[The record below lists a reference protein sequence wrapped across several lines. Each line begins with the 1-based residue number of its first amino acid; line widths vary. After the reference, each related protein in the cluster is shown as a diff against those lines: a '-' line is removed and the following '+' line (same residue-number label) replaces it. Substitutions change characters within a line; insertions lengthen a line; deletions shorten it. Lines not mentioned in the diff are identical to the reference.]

1 MNSIST
7 TRRSQLT
14 MDGPVRKCGLPWRAA
29 RLPRLALLL
38 LILGFAGSAATLP
51 AQTPPPSSGGGLGS
65 LPDTHILI
73 VPIDEIDLP
82 AQEAGVIVELDV
94 RMGTQVKKGQ
104 IIGRVNDKDAQA
116 RLKAAM
122 AELQM
127 ARVQAESDASV
138 QEALAMV
145 EIADAEYNN
154 SKQINSENAGAVSLF
169 ELRRLEAT
177 AKRAHF
183 RAEIA
188 QVDQQV
194 AKLTVQGKA
203 AQVERLQ
210 AELERRQI
218 VAPISGVVVRRF
230 RDAGEWV
237 SAGDPVVR
245 LLRMDRLRAE
255 AMVNAED
262 YTPAELIGQ
271 RIKLVVTIK
280 RGVEREV
287 VAQITHVSPEVDSGG
302 YFYAHAEFDN
312 PVENGQWVI
321 RPGLKARA
329 EPLDD
334 SAAPAVPRR

>member
-7 TRRSQLT
+7 TRHSQRT
-14 MDGPVRKCGLPWRAA
+14 MDRPAWRRGLPLRAS
-29 RLPRLALLL
+29 RFVPLALLL
-38 LILGFAGSAATLP
+38 LSLGFAGPTAALP
-51 AQTPPPSSGGGLGS
+51 AQTPPAESGGRIGE

-82 AQEAGVIVELDV
+82 AQEAGVIVELGV
-94 RMGTQVKKGQ
+94 KMGTQVKQGQ
-104 IIGRVNDKDAQA
+104 LIGRVNDKDAQA
-116 RLKAAM
+116 RLKAAR
-122 AELQM
+122 AELEM
-127 ARVQAESDASV
+127 ARVQAETDAPV

-145 EIADAEYNN
+145 EIADAEYSN

-183 RAEIA
+183 RAVIA
-188 QVDQQV
+188 RVDQQV
-194 AKLTVQGKA
+194 AKLTALGRA
-203 AQVERLQ
+203 AQVERLE
-210 AELERRQI
+210 AELERRRI

-237 SAGDPVVR
+237 NAGDPVVR

-312 PVENGQWVI
+312 PMENGQWVI

-329 EPLDD
+329 EPLAD
-334 SAAPAVPRR
+334 SAAPATPRR